1 MCNQCVVD
9 TKKLCD
15 EVFRPECPVPLSF
28 TARLICPQRMSLAFL
43 RFWLGARSNLLPRFC
58 RGGYHP
64 PARYNPRQQNTLG
77 ESAPRPTWYHSTKH
91 AIVPRGGR
99 LIASPTL
106 GCTFFGVQS
115 NFCYASVGEDII
127 LPRGK
132 TPNDGK
138 CWANSYPCPTF
149 FHSTEHSVIQPGGR
163 ILSSP
168 TMDCMF
174 LGVHSVS
181 PCHDSA
187 ILGNVSIINRGST

>member
-1 MCNQCVVD
+1 MRSRCIEKCAMNFSDRSVLYPVFHGE
-9 TKKLCD
+9 TYLPAAD
-15 EVFRPECPVPLSF
+15 ESCFFAFLAWCTLK
-28 TARLICPQRMSLAFL
+28 SLAT
-43 RFWLGARSNLLPRFC
+43 LLQGRISSS
-58 RGGYHP
+58 R
-64 PARYNPRQQNTLG
+64 AVQNTLG

-115 NFCYASVGEDII
+115 NFCHAAVGEDII

-149 FHSTEHSVIQPGGR
+149 FHSTEHSVIQPGGK
-163 ILSSP
+163 IPSSP

-187 ILGNVSIINRGST
+187 ILGNVSMINRGST